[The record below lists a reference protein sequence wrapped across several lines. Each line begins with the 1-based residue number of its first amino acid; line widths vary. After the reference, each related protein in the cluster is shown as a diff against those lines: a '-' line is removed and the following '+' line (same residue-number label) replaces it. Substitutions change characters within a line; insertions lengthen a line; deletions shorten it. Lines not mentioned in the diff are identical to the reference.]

1 MTLYMR
7 LCLRPNAKTGLLQIA
22 TKKANDIARLANLLG
37 EPLELLQKRTG
48 DCARP

>member
-7 LCLRPNAKTGLLQIA
+7 SAYDPTLKRGLLQIA

-37 EPLELLQKRTG
+37 TG
-48 DCARP
+48 QPE